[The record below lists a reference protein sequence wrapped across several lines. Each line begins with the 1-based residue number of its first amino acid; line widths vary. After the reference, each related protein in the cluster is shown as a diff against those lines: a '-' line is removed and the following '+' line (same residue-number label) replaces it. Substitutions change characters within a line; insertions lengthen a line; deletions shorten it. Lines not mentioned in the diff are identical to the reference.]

1 MQFGK
6 LSFTLVLI
14 SFCLASF
21 SFAQNWSGILDPTRA
36 IEWSQ
41 AGIPGGIPTNR
52 TQCGA
57 TVQASTYGNGSSDAS
72 ANIQSALNACA
83 ANTFLLLGPGKFLM
97 NSGLNVPSNVTLRG
111 SGAQQTILDMHNTGG
126 FIGGGTWQG
135 YPNTATVAI
144 TGGAARSSAS
154 MTLASASGITVGMY
168 LLITETNDPT
178 FVSITSSQG
187 GSCTWCGGLW
197 GSDRVRGQIVEVT
210 SVNGSVVGISPAL
223 YSDFTHTPWAQP
235 FSMARKWVGIE
246 DLQVYDNN
254 TLSGYSGDNFGFFMC
269 AYCWLKGVEGNG
281 TTSNDDH
288 VDIYYGYR
296 DEVRDSYFVGCTT
309 HGPGSADCDVFL
321 GQKTSATLIENN
333 IVERTHG
340 AIEIDWG
347 AAGNVI
353 GYNYTTGQFDASDT
367 TFTVMDQAMHGAHP
381 QFNLLE
387 GNNSAVIFPDSIWGT
402 SSHTT
407 LFRNWA
413 RGTNYACPPLTN
425 GRNNF
430 SCASGT
436 WTVSANRAV
445 QMAGIKDSGTN
456 TLTGSMY
463 GNIVGNVA
471 GSANAAG
478 DTYKSGGD
486 NCAAC
491 LVSPTSRGYSNVTY
505 DFVFGYGST
514 GDGSGYCA
522 SRAACPPYTT
532 AFLHGN
538 YSNAAG
544 GIQGWASGVTQTLPA
559 SFYRSSK
566 PAWWSNPT
574 YTIPWPAIGPDVTGG
589 SGPGGHASLTASN
602 PAQACYNST
611 AKASDGSLAFDASV
625 CYGGATSVTG
635 PAKTTINNCSVCTGS
650 NCTTA
655 GCTIQ

>member
-1 MQFGK
+1 MRLGK
-6 LSFTLVLI
+6 LSFALVLI
-14 SFCLASF
+14 SSCLSSF
-21 SFAQNWSGILDPTRA
+21 SSAQNWSGILDPTRA
-36 IEWSQ
+36 IDWSQ

-72 ANIQSALNACA
+72 AGIQSALNACA
-83 ANTFLLLGPGKFLM
+83 ANTYLLLGSGKFRM

-144 TGGAARSSAS
+144 TGGATRNSAS
-154 MTLASASGITVGMY
+154 LTLASASGISAGMY
-168 LLITETNDPT
+168 LLVTETNDPA

-197 GSDRVRGQIVEVT
+197 GSDRVRGQIVEVR
-210 SVNGSVVGISPAL
+210 SVNGSVVGISPGL
-223 YSDFTHTPWAQP
+223 YSNFSHTPWAQP

-246 DLQVYDNN
+246 NLQVYNNN
-254 TLSGYSGDNFGFFMC
+254 TLGGYSGDNFGFFMC

-321 GQKTSATLIENN
+321 GSKTSATLIENN

-353 GYNYTTGQFDASDT
+353 GYNYTTGQFDAGDT

-407 LFRNWA
+407 VFRNWA
-413 RGTNYACPPLTN
+413 RGTNVRLPPVNQWPQQFQLRL
-425 GRNNF
+425 RNLDGLGE
-430 SCASGT
+430 S
-436 WTVSANRAV
+436 
-445 QMAGIKDSGTN
+445 
-456 TLTGSMY
+456 
-463 GNIVGNVA
+463 
-471 GSANAAG
+471 
-478 DTYKSGGD
+478 
-486 NCAAC
+486 
-491 LVSPTSRGYSNVTY
+491 GYSN
-505 DFVFGYGST
+505 G
-514 GDGSGYCA
+514 
-522 SRAACPPYTT
+522 
-532 AFLHGN
+532 GN
-538 YSNAAG
+538 CRLGNKHADRLDVCQHSW
-544 GIQGWASGVTQTLPA
+544 QRGWLRERRKQHLQERQRKLPGL
-559 SFYRSSK
+559 SCS
-566 PAWWSNPT
+566 
-574 YTIPWPAIGPDVTGG
+574 PDE
-589 SGPGGHASLTASN
+589 PRL
-602 PAQACYNST
+602 
-611 AKASDGSLAFDASV
+611 F
-625 CYGGATSVTG
+625 
-635 PAKTTINNCSVCTGS
+635 
-650 NCTTA
+650 
-655 GCTIQ
+655 